1 MKAKSSN
8 QETTMSDTTSSTVA
22 PVIQGDSTHP
32 TSDSFAGFYIWL
44 RRVSGSLIKR
54 ERPGHTL
61 QATALA
67 NEVMFR
73 LWKRHGESL
82 ETHTEGHLKG
92 LAATVARQVLVDH
105 ARRKLRLK
113 RGSEYQRVAYREGE
127 IGEQSV
133 AEILLLD
140 AAMAEFGE
148 YYPDEAQLVHLRFW
162 GGMTNAE
169 AAFELGWSERTTARR
184 WVFAKAWL
192 QRCVHKL
199 RESGV
204 EAFCSAIDEAS
215 GN

>member
-1 MKAKSSN
+1 
-8 QETTMSDTTSSTVA
+8 MSDTKSSTFNA
-22 PVIQGDSTHP
+22 INQPNSENP
-32 TSDSFAGFYIWL
+32 TSDSLAGFYIWL

-82 ETHTEGHLKG
+82 ETHSDSHLKG

-127 IGEQSV
+127 VGEQST
-133 AEILLLD
+133 AEVLLID
-140 AAMAEFGE
+140 AAVAEFGE
-148 YYPDEAQLVHLRFW
+148 LYPEEAQLVHLRFW

-169 AAFELGWSERTTARR
+169 AAFELGWSERTAARR